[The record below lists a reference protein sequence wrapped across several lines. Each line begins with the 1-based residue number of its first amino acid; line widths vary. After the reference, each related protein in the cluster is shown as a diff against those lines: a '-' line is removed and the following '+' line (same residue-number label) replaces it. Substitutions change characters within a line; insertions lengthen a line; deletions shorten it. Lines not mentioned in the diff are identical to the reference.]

1 LLIDCFD
8 DAASENFE
16 IVDLRLLNTL
26 AAPEIAGGGILSRGE
41 NAQPRVSERT
51 EMNDAD
57 FLMQSASSRATQLK
71 YQHLDI

>member
-26 AAPEIAGGGILSRGE
+26 AAPEIAGGGILSPGE